1 MKKIFFFF
9 FLNNTLNYFYFL
21 YLFWTKI
28 IIRQNFNLF
37 QFLIA
42 SIIIDE
48 PPPPPLQIPA
58 IPNYFPFDLNTFIK
72 APIILAPL
80 IPSGCPTA
88 IAPPFKLI

>member
-9 FLNNTLNYFYFL
+9 SKQHIKLFLFL

-42 SIIIDE
+42 SIIIDD